1 MMLIL
6 KIIAQRVEMR
16 VIKECTIEVL
26 SPASGISSKYSI
38 NINDY

>member
-1 MMLIL
+1 MG
-6 KIIAQRVEMR
+6 

-26 SPASGISSKYSI
+26 SPASGISGKYSI